1 VILLITVRIG
11 RDVRVEKPDFAIL
24 NRDVRVLELDPALHN
39 ALDFGS
45 DEHGSGLVLVVDM
58 VFVKSLAVRQDFF
71 VDRHKYSECA
81 ICRVVRS

>member
-1 VILLITVRIG
+1 
-11 RDVRVEKPDFAIL
+11 
-24 NRDVRVLELDPALHN
+24 
-39 ALDFGS
+39 
-45 DEHGSGLVLVVDM
+45 M